1 MNKKPK
7 RKVKKKPKG
16 KVKLGK
22 RTYKQKK
29 KSDKR

>member
-1 MNKKPK
+1 MKKKPK